1 MRAVVYVVAAL
12 AAAGIM
18 VAIVM
23 MPSQDQAETPPP
35 AAAGT
40 AAPATPAAAE
50 AGKLVLKVPD
60 MHCPVM
66 CYPKVKKTL
75 ESDAAVTGVELTE
88 QRQEGVIDNP
98 AVVVKYEPGFDVDA
112 AIAALAEEDF
122 RNSQVVP

>member
-23 MPSQDQAETPPP
+23 MPSQDQAETP

-40 AAPATPAAAE
+40 AAPATPASAE

-75 ESDAAVTGVELTE
+75 ESDTAVTGVELTE
-88 QRQEGVIDNP
+88 QKQEGVIDNP
-98 AVVVKYEPGFDVDA
+98 AVVVKYKSGFDVDA